1 MSAVMS
7 QFGAAPQDHMVFS
20 MVGSLFALRLNSVRE
35 VLRPM
40 PVTRVPMANPCTAGL
55 INVRGTVVPLVDPRP
70 LWGAEITPDTD
81 DTRTLIVDVPCRGG
95 EVIVAGIRVDLVRT
109 VLPVLGMDI
118 RPAPHMGLDWPAGI
132 VSGVVGWGDEFVYL
146 LDLAGL
152 FTGHLGLSSEARGG

>member
-1 MSAVMS
+1 MSVVMP

-70 LWGAEITPDTD
+70 LWEGEITPGTE
-81 DTRTLIVDVPCRGG
+81 DTRILIVDVPRRRGD
-95 EVIVAGIRVDLVRT
+95 VIVAGLRVDLVRT
-109 VLPVLGMDI
+109 VLPVMGMDI
-118 RPAPHMGLDWPAGI
+118 RHAPNMGPDWPSGTL
-132 VSGVVGWGDEFVYL
+132 SGVVGWGDEFVYL

-152 FTGHLGLSSEARGG
+152 FTGHLGLSSDARDG

>member
-1 MSAVMS
+1 MSVVMS
-7 QFGAAPQDHMVFS
+7 QIGAAPQDHMVFS

-70 LWGAEITPDTD
+70 LWEGEITPGTE
-81 DTRTLIVDVPCRGG
+81 DTRILIVDVPRRRGD
-95 EVIVAGIRVDLVRT
+95 VIVAGLRVDLVRT
-109 VLPVLGMDI
+109 VLPVMGMDI
-118 RPAPHMGLDWPAGI
+118 RHAPNMGPDWPSGTL
-132 VSGVVGWGDEFVYL
+132 SGVVGWGDEFVYL

-152 FTGHLGLSSEARGG
+152 FTGHLGLSSDARDG